1 MEQNRQGAKAAYVL
15 LTITAVLWVL
25 LPSAVRRFNREAF
38 TEFQAPALHLV
49 GKGRDLARYWE
60 LKSRNSEELVAASR
74 DLARVNAALEL
85 KLAMTQDLRDENKRL
100 REIAHY
106 TPPNTFYTVVAR
118 VGLREATSWWH
129 RINVRKGLDDG
140 VRPGC
145 PVIFGNRVV
154 GRVVLVHKNSAEV
167 DLITSPAFRCTAFL
181 EGDDQNRM
189 VVVDGRAANS
199 LTPPAARVW
208 NIPYD
213 YSIPAGIVPKVMT
226 TGLGGI
232 YPSHLILGTL
242 DSSVRNAQDGN
253 FKEGILRPTHELF
266 SLQEVTIL
274 VPTKPSRAED
284 LLSGRYEEFQ

>member
-1 MEQNRQGAKAAYVL
+1 MERNRQGAKAAYVL
-15 LTITAVLWVL
+15 LTIVMVLWVL
-25 LPSAVRRFNREAF
+25 SPSVVRRFNREAF

-60 LKSRNSEELVAASR
+60 FKSRNTEDLVAASR

-85 KLAMTQDLRDENKRL
+85 KLAMMQDLRDENKRL
-100 REIAHY
+100 REIARY

-118 VGLREATSWWH
+118 VGLRETSSWWH

-145 PVIFGNRVV
+145 PVIFGDRVV
-154 GRVVLVHKNSAEV
+154 GRVTVVHKNSAEV

-181 EGDDQNRM
+181 EGDDQGRM

-213 YSIPAGIVPKVMT
+213 YSIPAGTVPKVMT

-232 YPSHLILGTL
+232 YPAHLVLGTL
-242 DSSVRNAQDGN
+242 EANLRNAQDGI
-253 FKEGILRPTHELF
+253 FKEGVLRPGRDLF

-284 LLSGRYEEFQ
+284 LLSGRYDELQ